1 MLEKAL
7 KLERLKRQIKAAE
20 KREINKEKVREDFEK
35 AMEKAGKD
43 GNNDAKFNN
52 DFYEYKQDAGEIK
65 FKGTDG
71 KNEASLRLQDVC
83 KYVCPEAMQDG
94 KVLTITKKDGKQIE
108 ATWDAGKKDFV
119 DEAGKHV
126 PILNGDKF
134 KVKDSEKKAVEEKEK
149 AEPKKAAPEKIAE
162 KEPTNEE
169 ILQKAATETAQ
180 DWLERKIQGEVK
192 NEDFD
197 AEHLFVDEAVEAAE
211 KGNNASN
218 DLVERVQENMKQA
231 IEKATGVKVMEEE
244 YSEEKAKNYLSKIK
258 EVTLHG
264 VKYDINLSD
273 KKSVE
278 SVVSTHIN
286 LMKGGVKIEGGE
298 KKREGKEG
306 LLSALKDVS
315 AKFEEQMKPGNFE
328 KYFAEQRGGTSALEA
343 AVKTKIE
350 GEIKGIA
357 SQTEAIGKNY
367 LRPEDMAKLI
377 TSYEQ
382 TDEYVDLKIA
392 EFVKN
397 AGPST
402 IDVKPKDDDIDA
414 GKSAA
419 ENVAGDN
426 ELSDETAG
434 FMEEKLTK
442 GEVKLVNEMEKKIP
456 LSVRGPDVEAEPA
469 YLMNSHQDK
478 ATEMAQAAFA
488 NEMAKNLGLEKPDA
502 NINDLSKEA
511 RGEFKDS
518 SERKTPYDITIKNPR
533 AFAKQYLFNS
543 QKIGPKARK
552 S

>member
-1 MLEKAL
+1 
-7 KLERLKRQIKAAE
+7 
-20 KREINKEKVREDFEK
+20 
-35 AMEKAGKD
+35 
-43 GNNDAKFNN
+43 
-52 DFYEYKQDAGEIK
+52 
-65 FKGTDG
+65 
-71 KNEASLRLQDVC
+71 
-83 KYVCPEAMQDG
+83 
-94 KVLTITKKDGKQIE
+94 
-108 ATWDAGKKDFV
+108 
-119 DEAGKHV
+119 
-126 PILNGDKF
+126 
-134 KVKDSEKKAVEEKEK
+134 
-149 AEPKKAAPEKIAE
+149 
-162 KEPTNEE
+162 
-169 ILQKAATETAQ
+169 
-180 DWLERKIQGEVK
+180 
-192 NEDFD
+192 
-197 AEHLFVDEAVEAAE
+197 
-211 KGNNASN
+211 
-218 DLVERVQENMKQA
+218 
-231 IEKATGVKVMEEE
+231 
-244 YSEEKAKNYLSKIK
+244 
-258 EVTLHG
+258 
-264 VKYDINLSD
+264 
-273 KKSVE
+273 
-278 SVVSTHIN
+278 
-286 LMKGGVKIEGGE
+286 
-298 KKREGKEG
+298 
-306 LLSALKDVS
+306 
-315 AKFEEQMKPGNFE
+315 
-328 KYFAEQRGGTSALEA
+328 
-343 AVKTKIE
+343 
-350 GEIKGIA
+350 
-357 SQTEAIGKNY
+357 
-367 LRPEDMAKLI
+367 KLI

-518 SERKTPYDITIKNPR
+518 SEGKIRYDITIKNPR